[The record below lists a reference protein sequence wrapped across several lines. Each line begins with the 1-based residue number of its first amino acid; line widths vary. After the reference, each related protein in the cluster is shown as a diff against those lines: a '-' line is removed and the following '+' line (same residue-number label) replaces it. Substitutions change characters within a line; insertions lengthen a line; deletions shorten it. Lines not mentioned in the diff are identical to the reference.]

1 MRYHTSQHNAFTMME
16 LIFVIVVLGILSAVA
31 LPKFADNGKNA
42 HIAVAKSD
50 VSSIRSAIISE
61 RQTRL
66 IQGDN
71 SWVSGL
77 SSGTTTLFTGPDA
90 THKLLMYGIKSGTTD
105 GHWRTTDTQAPFK
118 NYKFKIGSV
127 DCAFAYDSSTG
138 KFSLTTTGQA
148 DCDKIVK

>member
-1 MRYHTSQHNAFTMME
+1 MME

-66 IQGDN
+66 IKGDS

-90 THKLLMYGIKSGTTD
+90 NHKLLMYGIKSGTSD
-105 GHWRTTDTQAPFK
+105 GKWQALDNAP
-118 NYKFKIGSV
+118 YKRYRFKIGS
-127 DCAFAYDSSTG
+127 DNCDFTYDPNTG
-138 KFSLTTTGQA
+138 KFTLDAGQPS